1 MKLNP
6 HVAPGSNQTQDTFVG
21 GKGSH
26 HKIGQTVISNIF
38 ENGLLSRQQIIYLS
52 YLSNLPF
59 LYFPQ
64 YIHEEEGV
72 SRPAFSAEAYLKG
85 GALKDGED
93 KYNRNQFNQ
102 AASDAIGAD
111 RSVPD
116 TRHSQ

>member
-1 MKLNP
+1 M
-6 HVAPGSNQTQDTFVG
+6 
-21 GKGSH
+21 
-26 HKIGQTVISNIF
+26 
-38 ENGLLSRQQIIYLS
+38 
-52 YLSNLPF
+52 PF
-59 LYFPQ
+59 LYLFCCQ

-72 SRPAFSAEAYLKG
+72 SRPPFSAEAYLKG

-116 TRHSQ
+116 TRQSPWVEAENFVLYINII

>member
-1 MKLNP
+1 LVFN
-6 HVAPGSNQTQDTFVG
+6 
-21 GKGSH
+21 
-26 HKIGQTVISNIF
+26 
-38 ENGLLSRQQIIYLS
+38 
-52 YLSNLPF
+52 
-59 LYFPQ
+59 Q

-72 SRPAFSAEAYLKG
+72 SRPPFNAEVYLKG

>member
-1 MKLNP
+1 M
-6 HVAPGSNQTQDTFVG
+6 
-21 GKGSH
+21 
-26 HKIGQTVISNIF
+26 
-38 ENGLLSRQQIIYLS
+38 LSRQHIYLNKLLDVKLAFS
-52 YLSNLPF
+52 IWLVIH
-59 LYFPQ
+59 Q
-64 YIHEEEGV
+64 YIHEEEGMN
-72 SRPAFSAEAYLKG
+72 RPPFSSEAYLKG